1 LVKETVERRV
11 YLPGIGITEIA
22 TYAVSNEPTR
32 STLAVCAGKVT
43 SALLATAAAG
53 SPGGVRSHP

>member
-11 YLPGIGITEIA
+11 VLSWIGIAEIA
-22 TYAVSNEPTR
+22 TYAVRNETTR

-43 SALLATAAAG
+43 SALLAAAAVG